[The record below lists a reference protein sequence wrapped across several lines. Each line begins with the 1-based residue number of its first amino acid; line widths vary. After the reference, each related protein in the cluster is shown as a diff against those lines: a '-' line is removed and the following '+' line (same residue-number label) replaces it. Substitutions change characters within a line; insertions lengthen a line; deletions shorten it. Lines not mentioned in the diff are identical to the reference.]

1 MVSTTNSP
9 ARWAAARPSAGDSP
23 VFALAGIRKA
33 TFLHLIMKI
42 SMLHLGFILIAG
54 AVAAS
59 AADELPAPKI
69 SDKNTAAVAPSAATS
84 DKIMAALPLCGI
96 GIGYVIG
103 GRPLHLLVSGPLGW
117 ACLLGGVLLA
127 SAGVLWIDGLSRS
140 VLESQAVQ

>member
-9 ARWAAARPSAGDSP
+9 ARWAAAHPSAGDSP

-84 DKIMAALPLCGI
+84 DKIMAALPKYDPAPTAVPATPAEPKPGDP
-96 GIGYVIG
+96 VNADM
-103 GRPLHLLVSGPLGW
+103 LVLPKM
-117 ACLLGGVLLA
+117 V
-127 SAGVLWIDGLSRS
+127 VK
-140 VLESQAVQ
+140 QKP